1 MSSRGQRPRKRR
13 PLTPFPL
20 SPPAGRGVPKAGC
33 GIGSGGFTP
42 GYSYCSPSGSTA
54 SHAADSLA
62 CNQVKEVLKQLL
74 APKAAVWVVLTLAT
88 VSLNAQTAGDLSQ
101 VKKVYVAPMTG
112 SNGAAQLY
120 KSLVKQLRKNGIFEV
135 VATSSQADAVMKA
148 TGQIWVKGHITTSPR
163 TPKAN
168 RQAIYA
174 GFLSVELYGAD
185 HAVLWSYLVTPSKV
199 SLGSLSDNLAENLVR
214 EMVAAREKRGPSP
227 APGVAQTS
235 LHGAGST
242 FAAPLYQK
250 WIESF
255 ERQHPDVVITY
266 DAVGSGKG
274 TQLLVEDQVDFAGS
288 DAPSAAQGPQ
298 PPAAGFERIATVLG
312 GVVPIYN
319 LKNLTQDLKFTP
331 EALAGIYLGKI
342 TEWNDPAIKGPNKGA
357 RLPGAGIVVIHRSD
371 ASGTTYAWSDY
382 LSKVSGE
389 WKASVG
395 SGLTLNWPLGTGEE
409 YNEGVAAA
417 VERTPNSIGY
427 VELVYAIQHQLSFG
441 AVQNASGEY
450 IRADLESVA
459 AAADSALAGTSAI
472 PLSITNGPGKNAY
485 PIATFTFLLLPPQED
500 DSRTKSALLDFLR
513 WVLTSG
519 QKECA
524 ALGYAPLPHDLAN
537 RELLSLGS
545 FK

>member
-1 MSSRGQRPRKRR
+1 MRNTLRDWKPSLVITQNRLIRMRG
-13 PLTPFPL
+13 
-20 SPPAGRGVPKAGC
+20 S
-33 GIGSGGFTP
+33 
-42 GYSYCSPSGSTA
+42 
-54 SHAADSLA
+54 
-62 CNQVKEVLKQLL
+62 
-74 APKAAVWVVLTLAT
+74 APKAAGLIVLILAT
-88 VSLNAQTAGDLSQ
+88 ISLHAQTATDLSQ
-101 VKKVYVAPMTG
+101 VRKVYVAPMSG
-112 SNGAAQLY
+112 GNGAAQLY

-135 VATSSQADAVMKA
+135 VATSGEADAVIKA
-148 TGQIWVKGHITTSPR
+148 TGQIWVKGHIMTSPR

-174 GFLSVELYGAD
+174 GFLSVEVYGAD
-185 HAVLWSYLVTPSKV
+185 NAVLWSYLVTPSKI
-199 SLGSLSDNLAENLVR
+199 SLGSFSDNLSDNLVR
-214 EMVAAREKRGPSP
+214 EMVTAREKRGPSR
-227 APGVAQTS
+227 APGAAQTS

-266 DAVGSGKG
+266 DAVGSGEG
-274 TQLLVEDQVDFAGS
+274 TQLLVDHKVDFAGS
-288 DAPSAAQGPQ
+288 DVPPAAQGPL
-298 PPAAGFERIATVLG
+298 PAAAGFERIASVLG

-342 TEWNDPAIKGPNKGA
+342 TKWNDPAIKGPNKGA
-357 RLPGAGIVVIHRSD
+357 RLPDAGIVVIHRSD
-371 ASGTTYAWSDY
+371 SSGTTYAWSDY

-395 SGLTLNWPLGTGEE
+395 AGLTLNWPVGTGEE

-427 VELVYAIQHQLSFG
+427 VELVYAIQHELSFG
-441 AVQNASGEY
+441 AVQNASGDY

-459 AAADSALAGTSAI
+459 AAADSALAGNSAS
-472 PLSITNGPGKNAY
+472 PSSITNGPGKDAY

-500 DSRTKSALLDFLR
+500 HKRTKSALLDFLR

-519 QKECA
+519 QKECS

-537 RELLSLGS
+537 RELMSLHS